1 MVDDDFEILDDNM
14 QALKVFMACS
24 RHWTIIQL
32 AKKTRI
38 QGISPQ
44 VIESVM
50 NAYKVEDTQ
59 QTLDDVQWIETGA
72 LEVMNR

>member
-1 MVDDDFEILDDNM
+1 M